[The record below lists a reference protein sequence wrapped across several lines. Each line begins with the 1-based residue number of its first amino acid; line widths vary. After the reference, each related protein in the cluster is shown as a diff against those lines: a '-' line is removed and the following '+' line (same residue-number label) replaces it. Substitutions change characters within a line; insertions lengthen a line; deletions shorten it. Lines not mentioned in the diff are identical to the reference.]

1 MKKPRSALQ
10 IGEGELY
17 RVRHGGLK
25 DEELVTGE
33 TPKAAAARFI
43 QARGVGVNGFV
54 CVREP
59 GGREHRFF
67 TRKAPRK

>member
-1 MKKPRSALQ
+1 M
-10 IGEGELY
+10 GDGELY

-33 TPKAAAARFI
+33 TPQMAAARFI
-43 QARGVGVNGFV
+43 QARGNGTGFI
-54 CVREP
+54 CVKEP

-67 TRKAPRK
+67 VRKKVTKK

>member
-1 MKKPRSALQ
+1 MTKRKRSALEM
-10 IGEGELY
+10 GDGELY

-25 DEELVTGE
+25 DEELVTSD
-33 TPKAAAARFI
+33 TPKGAAARFI
-43 QARGVGVNGFV
+43 QARGNGTGFV

-67 TRKAPRK
+67 VRKGSSK